1 MPITGEITVK
11 PQAFAAAV
19 AWTAKW
25 VTGRPV
31 TPIQAGLALDV
42 DPLGYLTITAYNEN
56 VTARATVD
64 TEGLS
69 AGEAGRAVVSGRLL
83 ADLAATFSAGK
94 PISISTGERQ
104 HVVLTAGRFEA
115 TLPTFPEDDW
125 PTQPGDLPIVGSVI
139 GDALAS
145 AVARCGVANLKDESK
160 TGVFRLM
167 YLGFRPDGR
176 IAVYATDR
184 LRVARTMVPWT
195 VTDAVQLERFPSATP
210 FGTVLIDAAAAFAG
224 PDAVEIGIGEHMM
237 SLTSPT
243 RSLSMRLG
251 DAGENGWPVGVMDTN
266 IALADDYDGLAVLAP
281 AEVAMPL
288 KRASIVRGKEGPVK
302 LGLDAGTLTIA
313 SSEATLEQKGNEG
326 VDVAYEGEPAS
337 VAFNPR
343 YLAEALGSVPG
354 DEVEMRFQAV
364 EFTRRPVVLTAK
376 ADPDWRH
383 VIVPVVM
390 N

>member
-1 MPITGEITVK
+1 MPITGEISVK

-19 AWTAKW
+19 AWAAKW
-25 VTGRPV
+25 VTGRPAA
-31 TPIQAGLALDV
+31 PIQAGLALDV

-56 VTARATVD
+56 ATARATVA

-83 ADLAATFSAGK
+83 ADLSATFSAGK
-94 PISISTGERQ
+94 PISISTGDNG
-104 HVVLTAGRFEA
+104 HVTLRADRFEV
-115 TLPTFPEDDW
+115 TLPTLAEGDW
-125 PTQPGDLPIVGSVI
+125 PSQPGELPIVGSVI

-167 YLGFRPDGR
+167 YLGFYPDSR
-176 IAVYATDR
+176 IAIYATDR
-184 LRVARTMVPWT
+184 WRVARTMIPWT

-224 PDAVEIGIGEHMM
+224 PDVVEIGLSERML

-251 DAGENGWPVGVMDTN
+251 DPGENGWPIEVMDTN
-266 IALADDYDGLAVLAP
+266 IALADGYDGLAVLAP

-302 LGLDAGTLTIA
+302 LGLTEGTLTIA
-313 SSEATLEQKGNEG
+313 SSEATLDQKGNEG
-326 VDVAYEGEPAS
+326 VDITYEGPVAS

-343 YLAEALGSVPG
+343 YLAEALGSVPS
-354 DEVEMRFQAV
+354 DEVEVRFEAV

>member
-1 MPITGEITVK
+1 MTITGEITVK

-31 TPIQAGLALDV
+31 APIQAGLALDV

-83 ADLAATFSAGK
+83 ADLVATFSAGK
-94 PISISTGERQ
+94 PISISTGDTG
-104 HVVLTAGRFEA
+104 HVILRAGRFEA
-115 TLPTFPEDDW
+115 TLPTFAEDEW
-125 PTQPGDLPIVGSVI
+125 PTQPGELPGIGQVI
-139 GDALAS
+139 GDVLAS

-167 YLGFRPDGR
+167 YLGFEPGR

-184 LRVARTMVPWT
+184 LRVARTHITWN
-195 VTDAVQLERFPSATP
+195 TDEHALPESRSATP
-210 FGTVLIDAAAAFAG
+210 MGTVLIDAAAAFAG
-224 PDAVEIGIGEHMM
+224 PDAVEIGLSEHML

-243 RSLSMRLG
+243 RSLSMRLV
-251 DAGENGWPVGVMDTN
+251 DPGENGWPVEVMDTN
-266 IALADDYDGLAVLAP
+266 IALAGDYDGLAVLAP
-281 AEVAMPL
+281 AEIAMPL

-302 LGLDAGTLTIA
+302 LGLTGGTLTIA
-313 SSEATLEQKGNEG
+313 SSEATLDQKGNEG
-326 VDVAYEGEPAS
+326 VDVGYEGEPAS

-354 DEVEMRFQAV
+354 DEVEMRFQAA
-364 EFTRRPVVLTAK
+364 EFTRRPVVLSAK